1 MKEEDLMKTQL
12 HTRWRPLLISATVV
26 GCLLAMPVLAH
37 QSASVT
43 YRIGKDVLAA
53 AGTGSVSASYRLT
66 DTLGQSSPIGAS
78 FDPAYQHHA
87 GFWTPVTGTLDSDGD
102 GIPDAQDLCPY
113 DAANDADGD
122 GHCGDVDN
130 CPNTPNPDQ
139 TDSNSNGIGD
149 ACETHPPEPP
159 DPSTIPEAATILLFG
174 IGLLSLSALVRRR
187 RKMRK

>member
-1 MKEEDLMKTQL
+1 MSTQL
-12 HTRWRPLLISATVV
+12 HTRWRALLISAAVF
-26 GCLLAMPVLAH
+26 GCLLAMPVFAQ
-37 QSASVT
+37 QSASVN

-53 AGTGSVSASYRLT
+53 AGAGSVSASYRLT

-78 FDPAYQHHA
+78 FGPTYQHHA
-87 GFWTPVTGTLDSDGD
+87 GFWTPVTGMFDSDGD

-139 TDSNSNGIGD
+139 ADSNGNGIGD
-149 ACETHPPEPP
+149 ACETHPPDPP
-159 DPSTIPEAATILLFG
+159 AIPEPATIALLG
-174 IGLLSLSALVRRR
+174 IGLLGLFALVRRKQR
-187 RKMRK
+187 HKK